1 MEKLISGEI
10 IPKNS
15 RNFLRIFFP
24 SLILI
29 VSLIPIID
37 FTAQSKNENEFV
49 VPCMARTPLV
59 IRHFQSRITLSLL
72 RDFASHFVKNKEV
85 NLEKQQRNYNIVE
98 IHSYIG

>member
-37 FTAQSKNENEFV
+37 FTAQSKNENENEFV
-49 VPCMARTPLV
+49 VPFRA
-59 IRHFQSRITLSLL
+59 LL
-72 RDFASHFVKNKEV
+72 
-85 NLEKQQRNYNIVE
+85 L
-98 IHSYIG
+98 